1 MKRISMMAIYMR
13 FGSYLKDFF
22 FGVEEMGRYFWE
34 ITTEFLNGQRGIK
47 LSEVV
52 IVVFTEL
59 KEMIIFLF
67 CL

>member
-13 FGSYLKDFF
+13 FGSYLKDFL
-22 FGVEEMGRYFWE
+22 FGVGEIGRYFWE
-34 ITTEFLNGQRGIK
+34 ITTELLDGQRGIK

-59 KEMIIFLF
+59 KAMIIFLF

>member
-13 FGSYLKDFF
+13 FGSYLKDFL
-22 FGVEEMGRYFWE
+22 FGVGKIGRYFWE
-34 ITTEFLNGQRGIK
+34 ITTELLDGQRGIK

-59 KEMIIFLF
+59 KEIIIFLF